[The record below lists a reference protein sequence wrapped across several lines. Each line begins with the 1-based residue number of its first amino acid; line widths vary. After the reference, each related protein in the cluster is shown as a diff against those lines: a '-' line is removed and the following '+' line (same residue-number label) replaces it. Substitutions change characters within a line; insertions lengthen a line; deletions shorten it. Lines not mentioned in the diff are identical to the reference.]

1 MPAGEGRPNGHQQPS
16 PSETD
21 SRLSSTRPRALD
33 HVALWVEDRDELA
46 DFLCDHVGMHEIERS
61 GDFTLVGSDARR
73 GKLTL
78 FAAAG
83 PREPG
88 ALRRVVLRVRDLDA
102 ALDALPAG
110 LPVERK
116 SREASFEAPQRL
128 GLGLVE
134 RSAPAVVDYDIDH
147 LVLSVPDPVRAA
159 NALARLGFERDGD
172 RLEVADKH
180 VRLERGHGE
189 EGDKPLL
196 NHLALLVESGE
207 RQAEWAREQGIEIA
221 EIKDAKNTLAVFVW
235 GPDRIKIEYVEH
247 KPSFSLT

>member
-1 MPAGEGRPNGHQQPS
+1 VGAG
-16 PSETD
+16 
-21 SRLSSTRPRALD
+21 LLD
-33 HVALWVEDRDELA
+33 HVALWVANRDSIA
-46 DFLCDHVGMHEIERS
+46 DFTTSHLGMHVIERT
-61 GDFTLVGSDARR
+61 DRFTLVGSDARR

-78 FAAAG
+78 FAADG

-88 ALRRVVLRVRDLDA
+88 ALRRVVLRVRDLDE

-110 LPVERK
+110 LPVEHK
-116 SREASFEAPQRL
+116 NREASLEAPQRL

-134 RSAPAVVDYDIDH
+134 RSAPDVVDYDIDH
-147 LVLSVPDPVRAA
+147 LVLSVPDPARAA
-159 NALARLGFERDGD
+159 SGLAGLGFERDGD

-180 VRLERGHGE
+180 VRLERGSGE
-189 EGDKPLL
+189 QGDKPLL